1 MENAMDEDLA
11 KVWFGATPP
20 DLTLVA
26 RARKH
31 PKWLYTFL
39 RNFYRDDSRPYGV
52 NNRVFKD
59 VGMPHV
65 LLGMQ
70 GLQECAMGPVT
81 AANGGVK
88 RDPITG
94 EDILEDPC
102 GQFKIVNEGRMAPEE
117 FDAAIFDL
125 TNFLAYVAEPIAA
138 DRHRIGRFVLLFIAI
153 FTVFAYLL
161 NREYWKDVH

>member
-1 MENAMDEDLA
+1 
-11 KVWFGATPP
+11 
-20 DLTLVA
+20 
-26 RARKH
+26 
-31 PKWLYTFL
+31 
-39 RNFYRDDSRPYGV
+39 
-52 NNRVFKD
+52 
-59 VGMPHV
+59 
-65 LLGMQ
+65 
-70 GLQECAMGPVT
+70 MGPVT